1 MARRQGGKEARWQG
15 GKVVRWQ
22 SGKVAKWQGG
32 QVGCMEAGAGAAN
45 VRAESGDTLLVL
57 PAPPSRHGQPG
68 G

>member
-1 MARRQGGKEARWQG
+1 MARWQGGQEARWPGGKVARRQGGMEARRQGGK
-15 GKVVRWQ
+15 
-22 SGKVAKWQGG
+22 
-32 QVGCMEAGAGAAN
+32 VGCMEAGAGAAN